1 MVGEPVEPQQPTL
14 NNESQNQ
21 LQVNDIQPSPEFKAD
36 LGEAGDLTEPQTLVE
51 TDTGRVLGRDT
62 GYE

>member
-1 MVGEPVEPQQPTL
+1 MNILPIDEPVGEPVEPQRPTL

-36 LGEAGDLTEPQTLVE
+36 LVEA
-51 TDTGRVLGRDT
+51 
-62 GYE
+62 